1 VTWVLAGL
9 VLLLLLAAAGQ
20 CRREIRAVRERVR
33 RTAEVADAFGR
44 ARARWDRG
52 TAAMEAQLAPL
63 FDRRPGTGFGD
74 SEVEAELLRRA
85 LGAPALVE
93 MEER

>member
-1 VTWVLAGL
+1 
-9 VLLLLLAAAGQ
+9 
-20 CRREIRAVRERVR
+20 
-33 RTAEVADAFGR
+33 
-44 ARARWDRG
+44 
-52 TAAMEAQLAPL
+52 LAPL